1 MSKIRIRVNH
11 RNLISY
17 LSFLNTT
24 AGLQRTALQSATT
37 SWSATL
43 VRCNRMMTTAATTSS
58 STTVQYDEV
67 AEPKQGFLQRS
78 TVYLVRHSER
88 LDDVDEKGWKKHLSK
103 TTHSRNKASLVDDPP
118 ITENG

>member
-1 MSKIRIRVNH
+1 MSKIRIRVNN

-43 VRCNRMMTTAATTSS
+43 VRCKRMMTTAATTSS
-58 STTVQYDEV
+58 STTVQYDEA
-67 AEPKQGFLQRS
+67 AESKQGFLQRS

-103 TTHSRNKASLVDDPP
+103 TTHSRNKASLADYPP